1 MNKFAAARL
10 GALAVAAAL
19 SGCATIVGHP
29 TQDIPVASSPSDASI
44 RIVDE
49 AGVEVFKGS
58 TPTTVTLPKST
69 GHYWGK
75 KSYTVTI
82 AKDGF
87 KSQSVPIT
95 ASPNGWYLGGNL
107 LFGGVIGYFAVDP
120 FNGNMYTLSPEAVN
134 ATLGDKTA
142 HNNTAKDGSIVVM
155 LIQDVPAQLRGQ
167 LTRVN

>member
-1 MNKFAAARL
+1 MKKFAVARL

-29 TQDIPVASSPSDASI
+29 TQAVPVTSTPSEAAI
-44 RIVDE
+44 TVVDE
-49 AGVEVFKGS
+49 AGAEVFKGT
-58 TPTTVTLPKST
+58 TPTTVTLAKST

-82 AKDGF
+82 SKDGF

-95 ASPNGWYLGGNL
+95 ASANGWYLAGNL
-107 LFGGVIGYFAVDP
+107 VFGGAIGYFAVDP
-120 FNGNMYTLSPEAVN
+120 FNGNMYTLSPEAVT
-134 ATLGDKTA
+134 AALGDKTA
-142 HNNTAKDGSIVVM
+142 HNNRATDGSIVVM
-155 LIQDVPAQLRGQ
+155 LLQDVPADLRGQ